1 VHFVTIVLIAVGLAM
16 DAFAVSITS
25 GLAMKCF
32 NAGNALKLA
41 VFFGAFQAC
50 MPMLGWWAG
59 TGLRNLISAVD
70 HWVAFAI
77 LSAVGGKMI
86 VESFKLKTEDSAACR
101 MDLSWL
107 LLVSVA
113 TSIDALAVGVSLSFL
128 RVPIIA
134 PAVIIGAVTCA
145 ISFAGVYIGK
155 RIGHFFE
162 NKIEILGGLILI
174 FIGAKIVLEHLR

>member
-1 VHFVTIVLIAVGLAM
+1 VHPVTIIFIAVGLAM

-32 NAGNALKLA
+32 SAGNALKLA
-41 VFFGAFQAC
+41 VFLGVFQAC
-50 MPMLGWWAG
+50 MPMAGWWAG

-70 HWVAFAI
+70 HWVAFVI

-86 VESFKLKTEDSAACR
+86 IESFKLKTEDSAACR
-101 MDLSWL
+101 MELSWL
-107 LLVSVA
+107 FVVSVA

-128 RVPIIA
+128 NVPIIA

-174 FIGAKIVLEHLR
+174 FIGAKIVLEHSR

>member
-1 VHFVTIVLIAVGLAM
+1 
-16 DAFAVSITS
+16 
-25 GLAMKCF
+25 
-32 NAGNALKLA
+32 
-41 VFFGAFQAC
+41 
-50 MPMLGWWAG
+50 
-59 TGLRNLISAVD
+59 
-70 HWVAFAI
+70 VAFAI

-86 VESFKLKTEDSAACR
+86 IESFKLKTEDSAACR

-107 LLVSVA
+107 LVVSVA

-162 NKIEILGGLILI
+162 NKIEVIGGLILI